1 MYKRYS
7 ILFIAIVSL
16 AGCQKQREQSA
27 NKEQAKKRDAYTV
40 YNEQETKQHKLYG
53 ASQTIQHQKEIDAE
67 SVDIDTINVDYVWS
81 IDVPI
86 PLQAVEKKNYYQAQP
101 NVYSIGYT
109 VALERTDL
117 IDFYKKQMELFG
129 WHCWWQINGFE
140 TLMLFEKPH
149 KHCAVSIRPSSSRKK
164 QDIIVLQKTV

>member
-16 AGCQKQREQSA
+16 AGCQKQREQGA
-27 NKEQAKKRDAYTV
+27 NKEQVKKRDAYTV

-129 WHCWWQINGFE
+129 WHCWWQINGLE
-140 TLMLFEKPH
+140 ALMLFEKPH